1 MTDYSFNMNTH
12 EEDFH
17 YPLTNVTTGGDDQR
31 RYLYYQL
38 KISMRT
44 ADAVDLIVSFLMES
58 GVRMILN
65 DLKDAVSRGARI
77 RILTGNYLG
86 ITQPSALYL
95 LRKELG
101 NQIDLRFYNEADR
114 SFHAKSYIFHF
125 KDRDEIFIGSSN
137 VSKSALT
144 SGIEW
149 NFRFSTRTDKEDYD
163 KFYNTFEDLF
173 EQHSI
178 RIDDEELKRYSANWH
193 RPAVYKDFGRYGD
206 AEEIGLYSANK
217 QPDDNSESQL
227 AQQSHSADGVPKEG
241 KIHPLFFPRGV
252 QIEALYAL
260 EQCRKDGASR
270 ALVQAA
276 TGVGKTYIAAFDSQ
290 KFQRVLFV
298 AHREEI
304 LKQAADAFR
313 NVRGTGD
320 FGFFGNNRHDTKG
333 QVIFAMVESLGK
345 ETYLK
350 PDYFRPDD
358 FDYLCVDEMHHGVTA
373 QYRKIMDYFHPR
385 FMLGLTATP
394 ERMDGRD
401 VYALCDYNVPYELNL
416 KDAINKGML
425 VPFHYYGIY
434 DDTDYSKLHIVKGHY
449 DTDDLDKAYIGNARR
464 YDLIYRYYEKYARLR
479 AIGFCSSRNHAVDIA
494 REFCS
499 RGVKA
504 AAVISGEQGEYC
516 MERTEALSRL
526 RSCELQIIFSVDM
539 FNEGVDVPSL
549 DLVLFLRP
557 TESPVIFLQQLGR
570 GLRRAKN
577 KPYLNVL
584 DFIGNYR
591 KAGAAPQLL
600 RGDGGKSRGG
610 NIGEKDDPS
619 MYPDDCIVDFD
630 MRLVDLFKKMQEKSR
645 GIGEQIDA
653 EFDRIR
659 DQIGHV
665 PTRMELFS
673 EMDDAIYTLCLA
685 HTAQNPYRKYLE
697 YLHRRHLLTMEEQK
711 IYDGI
716 GREFLN
722 LVSTTSMTKVY
733 KMPVLASFLTEN
745 GMRTEVTDDQILK
758 TWKEFF
764 NQGTN
769 WKDLL
774 SGRENT
780 KSEKDITIQD
790 YRRISDRQHLQN
802 IKKNPVHFLIA
813 SGKGLFVEKEGY
825 AIAVRDDLQG
835 VFQNPVFQSHYRDI
849 IAYRTVDY
857 YRRRYAA
864 TKENAVFLFE
874 KPVDKSLLKDGFAI
888 PKSAIPQ
895 LLRETGISLPRGGKA
910 TIKIELEGRIYAAQ
924 LTSLDFSRKYQDQ
937 ERVQIRYSRDSEI
950 CQRLNELYTDEN
962 PKKEGKT
969 VKIYSSGSYT
979 LRLVPQNV

>member
-1 MTDYSFNMNTH
+1 MTDYSFNLNIH
-12 EEDFH
+12 DEVGRF
-17 YPLTNVTTGGDDQR
+17 PLTNVTTGGDDQR

-38 KISMRT
+38 KISMQT

-65 DLKDAVSRGARI
+65 DLKAAVMRGARI

-101 NQIDLRFYNEADR
+101 DQIDLRFYNEANR

-137 VSKSALT
+137 VSRSALT

-149 NFRFSTRTDKEDYD
+149 NFRFSSRTDKEDYS
-163 KFYNTFEDLF
+163 KFYDTFEDLF
-173 EQHSI
+173 EHHSI
-178 RIDDEELKRYSANWH
+178 RIDDEELRRYSAGWH
-193 RPAVYKDFGRYGD
+193 RPAVYKDFDRYGD
-206 AEEIGLYSANK
+206 AEGLLREQEA
-217 QPDDNSESQL
+217 SEGI
-227 AQQSHSADGVPKEG
+227 ADTERESG
-241 KIHPLFFPRGV
+241 KVQPLFFPRGV

-260 EQCRKDGASR
+260 EQSRREGASK

-290 KFQRVLFV
+290 KFHRVLFV

-304 LKQAADAFR
+304 LKQAADAFH
-313 NVRGTGD
+313 NVRRTDD
-320 FGFFGNNRHDTKG
+320 FGFFGNNRHDTEG

-345 ETYLK
+345 ETYLN

-373 QYRKIMDYFHPR
+373 QYRKIMDYFHPK

-416 KDAINKGML
+416 RDAINKGML

-434 DDTDYSKLHIVKGHY
+434 DDTDYSKLHVVKGHY

-464 YDLIYRYYEKYARLR
+464 YDLIFRYYEKYSRLR
-479 AIGFCSSRNHAVDIA
+479 AIGFCSSRNHAVDMA

-499 RGVKA
+499 RGVRA
-504 AAVISGEQGEYC
+504 AAVISGEQEEFC
-516 MERTEALSRL
+516 MERSEALSRL
-526 RSCELQIIFSVDM
+526 RSCDLQIIFSVDM
-539 FNEGVDVPSL
+539 FNEGIDVPSL

-591 KAGAAPQLL
+591 KAGAEPQLL
-600 RGDGGKSRGG
+600 RGDGGRSGKGTT
-610 NIGEKDDPS
+610 GERDDPTL
-619 MYPDDCIVDFD
+619 YPDDCIVDFD
-630 MRLVDLFKKMQEKSR
+630 MKLIDLFKKMQEKSR
-645 GIGEQIDA
+645 GIGERIDA

-659 DQIGHV
+659 EQVGHV

-673 EMDDAIYTLCLA
+673 EMDDAIYTLCVT
-685 HTAQNPYRKYLE
+685 HTTQNPFRRYLE
-697 YLHRRHLLTMEEQK
+697 YLHRRHLLTMEEK
-711 IYDGI
+711 KVYDGI

-722 LVSTTSMTKVY
+722 LISTTSMTKVY
-733 KMPVLASFLTEN
+733 KMPVLSSFLTED
-745 GMRTEVTDDQILK
+745 GMRTKVTDEQVLRA
-758 TWKEFF
+758 WKNFF

-774 SGRENT
+774 SGKENG
-780 KSEKDITIQD
+780 KAEKDLTIED

-802 IKKNPVHFLIA
+802 IKKNPIHFLIA
-813 SGKGLFVEKEGY
+813 SGKGMFVEKEGY
-825 AIAVRDDLQG
+825 AIAMRDDLRE
-835 VFQNPVFQSHYRDI
+835 VFQNPTFQKHYRDI

-857 YRRRYAA
+857 YRRRYAEA
-864 TKENAVFLFE
+864 
-874 KPVDKSLLKDGFAI
+874 KDGV
-888 PKSAIPQ
+888 
-895 LLRETGISLPRGGKA
+895 
-910 TIKIELEGRIYAAQ
+910 
-924 LTSLDFSRKYQDQ
+924 
-937 ERVQIRYSRDSEI
+937 VQ
-950 CQRLNELYTDEN
+950 
-962 PKKEGKT
+962 
-969 VKIYSSGSYT
+969 
-979 LRLVPQNV
+979 